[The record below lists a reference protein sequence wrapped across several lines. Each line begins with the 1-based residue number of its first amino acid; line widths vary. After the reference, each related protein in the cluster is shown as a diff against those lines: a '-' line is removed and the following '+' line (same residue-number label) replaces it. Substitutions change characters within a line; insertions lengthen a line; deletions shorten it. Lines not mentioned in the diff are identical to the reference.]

1 MGPPNLKAAQM
12 RGFRVSG
19 ARAGQVSK
27 QNGIRFTQHPP
38 QRCNFLKSIAV
49 WQMAVSALRPCVKD
63 ALLSNCQHR
72 MSSQFEGRNQVHKL
86 TSLQAARGLAALLVV
101 AFHSIFIN
109 TKYLQSELIIPELFV
124 FGQTGVDLF
133 FALSGFVM
141 IIAFRKKFGLR
152 GETLNFLKGRFLRIY
167 PTYWVYFLAVLLV
180 FIIRP
185 ELVNNSQSGHSNI
198 LSSFLLLPEESAPLV
213 MVAWSL
219 THEIWF
225 YLVFALILKL
235 PVQYVSAALLVWL
248 LAIITHEFSIEFILG
263 ALSGVAYLKLA
274 QRGLKRIPP
283 VLLAAVGMSSLLYA
297 FFDKTV
303 GNADVI
309 QAISLKRAFLVGGGY
324 ALLLLACALQEV
336 ISKKH
341 APRLL
346 AFIGD
351 ISYSM
356 YLSHILTLSVCGR
369 IWSMLGYSNG
379 GLWSAILFWTIS
391 YSAVILVSFISY
403 QLVERRVMQVSRRAR
418 RPLPRS
424 LENANTL

>member
-1 MGPPNLKAAQM
+1 
-12 RGFRVSG
+12 
-19 ARAGQVSK
+19 
-27 QNGIRFTQHPP
+27 
-38 QRCNFLKSIAV
+38 
-49 WQMAVSALRPCVKD
+49 
-63 ALLSNCQHR
+63 
-72 MSSQFEGRNQVHKL
+72 
-86 TSLQAARGLAALLVV
+86 
-101 AFHSIFIN
+101 
-109 TKYLQSELIIPELFV
+109 
-124 FGQTGVDLF
+124 
-133 FALSGFVM
+133 
-141 IIAFRKKFGLR
+141 
-152 GETLNFLKGRFLRIY
+152 
-167 PTYWVYFLAVLLV
+167 
-180 FIIRP
+180 
-185 ELVNNSQSGHSNI
+185 
-198 LSSFLLLPEESAPLV
+198 
-213 MVAWSL
+213 
-219 THEIWF
+219 
-225 YLVFALILKL
+225 
-235 PVQYVSAALLVWL
+235 VWL
-248 LAIITHEFSIEFILG
+248 LAIVFASFFMTTTGAPYLRIITHEFSIEFILG

-274 QRGLKRIPP
+274 QRGLKTIPP

-391 YSAVILVSFISY
+391 YSAVILVSFVSY

-424 LENANTL
+424 LENAKTL

>member
-1 MGPPNLKAAQM
+1 
-12 RGFRVSG
+12 
-19 ARAGQVSK
+19 
-27 QNGIRFTQHPP
+27 
-38 QRCNFLKSIAV
+38 
-49 WQMAVSALRPCVKD
+49 
-63 ALLSNCQHR
+63 
-72 MSSQFEGRNQVHKL
+72 
-86 TSLQAARGLAALLVV
+86 
-101 AFHSIFIN
+101 
-109 TKYLQSELIIPELFV
+109 
-124 FGQTGVDLF
+124 
-133 FALSGFVM
+133 
-141 IIAFRKKFGLR
+141 
-152 GETLNFLKGRFLRIY
+152 
-167 PTYWVYFLAVLLV
+167 
-180 FIIRP
+180 
-185 ELVNNSQSGHSNI
+185 
-198 LSSFLLLPEESAPLV
+198 
-213 MVAWSL
+213 
-219 THEIWF
+219 
-225 YLVFALILKL
+225 
-235 PVQYVSAALLVWL
+235 
-248 LAIITHEFSIEFILG
+248 
-263 ALSGVAYLKLA
+263 
-274 QRGLKRIPP
+274 

-391 YSAVILVSFISY
+391 YSAVILVSFVSY

-424 LENANTL
+424 LENAKTL